1 MPGRN
6 TVKATKRAR
15 APRNHAAWRLVNRA
29 HAARDRIEAKLAQW
43 FPEREFFMRS
53 EGHVRFVRIST
64 RLQAAIAAGIGAA
77 VVMWVGLLGWALVAQ
92 IVAGSDRSSL
102 LNREAAVAS
111 AESRVARYRADLRTV
126 AGDLKRRQ
134 DFLEKA
140 VQGVIGPI
148 PDTLPKG
155 TVSDSSGETARTVRK
170 ISQTM
175 PEAVPLARIEARQ
188 IAFAERLTRF
198 ADDRARL
205 ASGAI
210 RKVGLNPAAVLA
222 EDARAQGGPLIRLTE
237 ANGGPLDPRFLRLA
251 ASLGQM
257 SAMDTGLAHIPN
269 TMPASF
275 DYISSGFG
283 VRTDPIEGGAAFHP
297 GLDFKGP
304 KGAPIYAA
312 AAGTVSFTGGRQGYG
327 NYVEISHGHGL
338 VTRYA
343 HMSRIIA
350 HLGQPVTAG
359 TPIGMIGSTGRST
372 GPHLHF
378 EVRINDRPVNPRP
391 FLEAPFPH
399 VLPQNHVVGGTAPHG

>member
-1 MPGRN
+1 MPSRSVVKKREVVHALAAYVPARVRGRWRV
-6 TVKATKRAR
+6 TREQIAV
-15 APRNHAAWRLVNRA
+15 RLV
-29 HAARDRIEAKLAQW
+29 QW
-43 FPEREFFMRS
+43 FPQREFFMRS
-53 EGHVRFVRIST
+53 EGHVRFLRVST
-64 RLQAAIAAGIGAA
+64 RLQASVAAGAA
-77 VVMWVGLLGWALVAQ
+77 CAVLLWVGVLGWALVAQ
-92 IVAGSDRSSL
+92 IVAGSNRQSL
-102 LNREAAVAS
+102 LSREAAVAS
-111 AESRVARYRADLRTV
+111 AETRVSRYRANLESV

-148 PDTLPKG
+148 PDSLPKG
-155 TVSDSSGETARTVRK
+155 TVSDSSGETAKTVRK
-170 ISQTM
+170 ISQVL
-175 PEAVPLARIEARQ
+175 PEAAPLARMEARQ

-210 RKVGLNPAAVLA
+210 RKVGLNPQTVIAD
-222 EDARAQGGPLIRLTE
+222 DARAEGGPLIRLG
-237 ANGGPLDPRFLRLA
+237 AGVDPRFLRLA

-257 SAMDTGLAHIPN
+257 SAMNTGLAHIPN
-269 TMPASF
+269 AMPASF
-275 DYISSGFG
+275 QYISSGFG

-312 AAGTVSFTGGRQGYG
+312 AAGTVSFAGGRQGYG
-327 NYVEISHGHGL
+327 NCVEVSHGHGL

-343 HMSRIIA
+343 HMSHITA
-350 HLGQPVTAG
+350 HVGEPVVAG
-359 TPIGMIGSTGRST
+359 TPIGLIGSTGRST

-378 EVRINDRPVNPRP
+378 EVRVNDRPVNPRP

-399 VLPQNHVVGGTAPHG
+399 VFPENHDVGGTATQG